1 MSQVQILSSRLKQN
15 INMEEDY
22 LKDSRE
28 LIQNTFLEIIKVLD
42 EYIPDEEL
50 KKETFKEMQDKFDG
64 NLGAFFKN

>member
-64 NLGAFFKN
+64 NLGAFFKK

>member
-1 MSQVQILSSRLKQN
+1 
-15 INMEEDY
+15 MEEDY